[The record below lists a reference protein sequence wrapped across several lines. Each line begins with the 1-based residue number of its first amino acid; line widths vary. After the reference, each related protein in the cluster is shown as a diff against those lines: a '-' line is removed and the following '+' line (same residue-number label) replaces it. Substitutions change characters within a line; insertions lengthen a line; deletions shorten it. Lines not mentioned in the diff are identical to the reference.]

1 MYIQSLLWATFL
13 CYMVSQTTSI
23 NINIPKI
30 QNNMLRLYVFSHPK
44 QVRKGLLN
52 KFKHFYYNRIVGI
65 NIYIIDAN
73 TKYYSLSE
81 DERTIIETFIS
92 LAI

>member
-30 QNNMLRLYVFSHPK
+30 QNNMLRLYVFSHSK
-44 QVRKGLLN
+44 QVRKCFLN
-52 KFKHFYYNRIVGI
+52 KFKHFYYNRIVGF
-65 NIYIIDAN
+65 NNFIIDTN
-73 TKYYSLSE
+73 IKYYSLSE
-81 DERTIIETFIS
+81 DERILIETIVS
-92 LAI
+92 LII